1 MVIGWIITL
10 ALIEWYSIG
19 ITVLAYRKKEK
30 LFLLNLIPFVSFFYI
45 DKLVKGFTILVVPTK
60 KWGLTSIILLVAA
73 LISTGL
79 TYLGNAHFGAENAMY
94 IQQIMLVP
102 IVICL
107 LLLYLG
113 IVCSS
118 LELYRMIEIKMPNYA
133 RVLSAL
139 FILPIPLALIIRGK

>member
-1 MVIGWIITL
+1 MKYFN
-10 ALIEWYSIG
+10 EP
-19 ITVLAYRKKEK
+19 KEK
-30 LFLLNLIPFVSFFYI
+30 VLDELKVNVDQGLSSSEAKTRQEKYGKNE
-45 DKLVKGFTILVVPTK
+45 FTPGEEETLWDNIK
-60 KWGLTSIILLVAA
+60 DGLTEPMIVILLVAA